1 MSLLKDALSLE
12 VRDLVKVAIWYGLN
26 RHRQGNKKNIWVF
39 GSRRSGTT
47 LVAQVIGA
55 NEGMKV
61 CDQPLAIASSTALQ
75 LRHIFAFDNG
85 HALDLLDAEK
95 KMCID
100 YINMIRDGRLH
111 VGEPWRVWASNFH
124 FRSDRLIF
132 KETNG
137 ACVAPLMYET
147 YGDHMLVLFRH
158 PIPQSIS
165 CMRNGWELNYRP
177 FLGSKWYVET
187 YLGDGLEGFC
197 WDLLRSGRDL
207 DKYVLVWCL
216 ENRPLHVNLAEYPQ
230 WGFVTYERFVEDTA
244 GIIGEWSRLYD
255 LPQLDAMLRAA
266 KQPSV
271 STRKLSTAA
280 AKSAIRNA
288 DKANVLFAWRSRID
302 ADDERR
308 LMAIVERFE
317 IDEYKPFETSSKVGF
332 RAPAPMGRLP
342 ARTEATGRPSARIGE
357 ESGASLPQGT

>member
-12 VRDLVKVAIWYGLN
+12 LRDLAKVAIWYGLN
-26 RHRQGNKKNIWVF
+26 RHRQGEKKNIWVF

-47 LVAQVIGA
+47 LVAQVFGA
-55 NEGMKV
+55 NAGLKV
-61 CDQPLAIASSTALQ
+61 CDQPLALASSTALQ
-75 LRHIFAFDNG
+75 LRYIFAFDNG
-85 HALDLLDAEK
+85 HALDLLDEEK

-100 YINMIRDGRLH
+100 YIDMIRDGRLH
-111 VGEPWRVWASNFH
+111 VGEPWRIWASNFH

-137 ACVAPLMYET
+137 SCVAPLMYET

-197 WDLLRSGRDL
+197 WDLLRSERAL

-216 ENRPLHVNLAEYPQ
+216 ENRPLHANLADYPQ

-280 AKSAIRNA
+280 ARSAIRNS

-302 ADDERR
+302 TEDERR
-308 LMAIVERFE
+308 LMAIVDRFQ
-317 IDEYKPFETSSKVGF
+317 IDEYKAFESTSKVGF
-332 RAPAPMGRLP
+332 RAPAPAEGVP
-342 ARTEATGRPSARIGE
+342 ARTGTAEWPAARIGDE
-357 ESGASLPQGT
+357 TAASLPQGT